1 MIRYTPGGTLAH
13 RLDARSKLLFQ
24 FGFALAAFASP
35 TPRWLAATAV
45 VAGLTLVASRTSP
58 VTVVR
63 TYWFVFVLLFSGPAL
78 DLVALSPPRLT
89 PGRAVAPT
97 LDVGRVAL
105 VLFVGAAYVRTTPI
119 RETRATIQRYV
130 PGKPGRLL
138 GVGVALTARFL
149 PVLRRDLLATRTAMR
164 ARLGGQRPVTDRLGR
179 LGRVGLARAFERA
192 DHLTL
197 ALRARCFSWQPTP
210 PTFRFTPADA
220 VVSLAGV
227 GLAAAG
233 LAVTLGLWP

>member
-1 MIRYTPGGTLAH
+1 MISYTPGDTVAH

-35 TPRWLAATAV
+35 TPRWLVAVAV
-45 VAGLTLVASRTSP
+45 VAGLVLAGSRTSP
-58 VTVVR
+58 VAVVR
-63 TYWFVFVLLFSGPAL
+63 TYWFVFVLLCSGPVL
-78 DLVALSPPRLT
+78 DLVALSPLRLT
-89 PGRAVAPT
+89 PERAVAPT
-97 LDVGRVAL
+97 LDVSRIGL

-130 PGKPGRLL
+130 PGKAGRLL

-164 ARLGGQRPVTDRLGR
+164 ARLGDQRPVTDRLGR

-192 DHLTL
+192 DRLAL
-197 ALRARCFSWQPTP
+197 ALRARCFSWEPTP
-210 PTFRFTPADA
+210 PTFRFTAADA
-220 VVSLAGV
+220 AVSLAGV

-233 LAVTLGLWP
+233 LSVTLSP